1 MNTTQERPELAPLKV
16 GKEFKTFTVTGK
28 KGMEM
33 PTHISTKEA
42 VVIVQEGSA
51 LLKIDGKEQ
60 TLEKEGVYII
70 PEKVAHS
77 LLLLSD
83 FKAVALMAVDSE
95 IEFV

>member
-1 MNTTQERPELAPLKV
+1 MEKTIEKPVMTPLKV
-16 GKEFKTFTVTGK
+16 GESFRTFNVTGK

-33 PTHISTKEA
+33 PEHISTKEA

-70 PEKVAHS
+70 PAKKPHS
-77 LLLLSD
+77 LQLLTD
-83 FKAVALMAVDSE
+83 FKAVALMAMDSE
-95 IEFV
+95 IEFI